1 MRRVNQNITVSM
13 ALAIA
18 LLLTAPAGAGTGMRN
33 MLNLTGARQAAMGE
47 TVVLHQADPFN
58 LEYNPAAIIG
68 LTKGRVGFSYNSFIQ
83 DRNNNSLAAI
93 FPVKSVICGIHARLA
108 GVGDIEV
115 RQGPT
120 SEPDYIAGSHDFA
133 LKAFAAYK
141 ILPRLQAGISAGWL
155 MEKIDVDRASIAA
168 VGFGAAYYA
177 PYDLAFHASVSN
189 LGGKITYIAQKD
201 DPPTIYRA
209 GAAYRRGPG
218 RLAADYVSI
227 KSGEGRLHMG
237 GEYLI
242 QQMLFLRAGYQVGYD
257 NRDFSAGVG
266 FAYKDFRIDY
276 AFVPYKS
283 DLGNS
288 HQFTLIYAIR

>member
-1 MRRVNQNITVSM
+1 MRRVNQNITAGLALAM
-13 ALAIA
+13 ALFFIS
-18 LLLTAPAGAGTGMRN
+18 PAGADTGMRN
-33 MLNLTGARQAAMGE
+33 MLNLTGARQVAMGE
-47 TVVLHQADPFN
+47 TAVLHDADPFN

-83 DRNNNSLAAI
+83 DRNNNALAAI

-115 RQGPT
+115 RQSPT
-120 SEPDYIAGSHDFA
+120 TEPDYIAGSHDFA

-155 MEKIDVDRASIAA
+155 MEKIDVDRASIASI
-168 VGFGAAYYA
+168 GFGAVYYA
-177 PYDLAFHASVSN
+177 PYDIAFHASVSN
-189 LGGKITYIAQKD
+189 LAGKITYITQKD

-209 GAAYRRGPG
+209 GAAYQRGPG
-218 RLAADYVSI
+218 RVAADYVSI

-242 QQMLFLRAGYQVGYD
+242 QQILFLRAGYQIGYD
-257 NRDFSAGVG
+257 NRNFSAGVG
-266 FAYKDFRIDY
+266 FVYMNFRIDY

-288 HQFTLIYAIR
+288 HQFTLIYAIK